1 MRKLENIL
9 CQMKQVK
16 FFLGQIPEKHVFLCT
31 FLDFVTLSP
40 FENMYIILAC
50 LLAVYPLDGILK
62 MDLSLEFTNALMP
75 WHQNSKDM
83 QQCLT
88 MGGEPKRY
96 H

>member
-1 MRKLENIL
+1 MYLIL
-9 CQMKQVK
+9 YYETIGEYTLSDETSE

-62 MDLSLEFTNALMP
+62 MDFSLEFT
-75 WHQNSKDM
+75 HI
-83 QQCLT
+83 
-88 MGGEPKRY
+88 
-96 H
+96 